1 MNETWIALKELGENR
16 MAAVGIVIIIIL
28 VFVAFF
34 APFLAPHNPLEQNL
48 EKRLLAPNSEYL
60 FGTDELGRG
69 IFSRVLYGTRISLE
83 IGVIVVGITALVGT
97 ILGGISGY
105 YGGIV
110 DEIIMRSVDIVLAFP
125 SIILAL
131 VIAGLLGPG
140 LFNVILALAVTHWP
154 AYTRLVRG
162 MALSVKE
169 KEFVE
174 AARALRASNFYIMR
188 RHILPNCI
196 SPVIVLATLG
206 IAHTII
212 FAAALSFLGLGIQPP
227 TPEWGSMLKSGIPY
241 LRSAPFLTFFPGI
254 MIMITV
260 LAFNFLGD
268 GLRDTLD
275 PRAKEMLMMR
285 K

>member
-1 MNETWIALKELGENR
+1 MNENWMALKELGENR
-16 MAAVGIVIIIIL
+16 MSAVGAVIIVFL

-34 APFLAPHNPLEQNL
+34 APYLAPHDPLKQNL
-48 EKRLLAPNSEYL
+48 GKRLLAPNGEYP
-60 FGTDELGRG
+60 FGTDELGRC

-83 IGVIVVGITALVGT
+83 IGVVVVVITALVGT
-97 ILGGISGY
+97 ILGGVSGY
-105 YGGIV
+105 CGGIV
-110 DEIIMRSVDIVLAFP
+110 DEIIMRAVDIVLAFP

-162 MALSVKE
+162 MTLSVKE

-174 AARALRASNFYIMR
+174 AARALRASSFYILR

-196 SPVIVLATLG
+196 NPVIVLATLG

-212 FAAALSFLGLGIQPP
+212 SAAALSFLGLGIQPP
-227 TPEWGSMLKSGIPY
+227 TPEWGSMLKAGIPY

>member
-1 MNETWIALKELGENR
+1 MNERWIALKELGENR
-16 MAAVGIVIIIIL
+16 MSAVGAVIIVFL

-34 APFLAPHNPLEQNL
+34 APYLAPHDPLKQNL
-48 EKRLLAPNSEYL
+48 GKRLLAPNGEYP
-60 FGTDELGRG
+60 FGTDELGRC

-83 IGVIVVGITALVGT
+83 IGVVVVVITALVGT
-97 ILGGISGY
+97 ILGGVSGY
-105 YGGIV
+105 CGGIV
-110 DEIIMRSVDIVLAFP
+110 DEIIMRAVDIVLAFP

-162 MALSVKE
+162 LTLSVKE

-174 AARALRASNFYIMR
+174 AARALRASSFYILR

-196 SPVIVLATLG
+196 NSVIVLATLG

-212 FAAALSFLGLGIQPP
+212 SAAALSFLGLGIQPP
-227 TPEWGSMLKSGIPY
+227 TPEWGSMLKAGIPY

>member
-16 MAAVGIVIIIIL
+16 MAAIGAIIIIFL

-34 APFLAPHNPLEQNL
+34 APFFAPHDPLEQNL
-48 EKRLLAPNSEYL
+48 EKRLLASNGEYP
-60 FGTDELGRG
+60 FGTDELGRC

-97 ILGGISGY
+97 ILGGVSGY
-105 YGGIV
+105 CGGIV
-110 DEIIMRSVDIVLAFP
+110 DEIIMRAVDVVLAFP

-154 AYTRLVRG
+154 AYTRLVRA
-162 MALSVKE
+162 MTLSVKE

-174 AARALRASNFYIMR
+174 AVRALRASSFYIMR

-196 SPVIVLATLG
+196 NPVIVLATLG

-227 TPEWGSMLKSGIPY
+227 TPEWGAMLKAGIPY
-241 LRSAPFLTFFPGI
+241 LRSAPFFNLFPRHHD
-254 MIMITV
+254 
-260 LAFNFLGD
+260 ND
-268 GLRDTLD
+268 Y
-275 PRAKEMLMMR
+275 RACF
-285 K
+285 

>member
-1 MNETWIALKELGENR
+1 MNENWMALKELGENR
-16 MAAVGIVIIIIL
+16 MSAVGAVIIVFL

-34 APFLAPHNPLEQNL
+34 APYLAPHDPLKQNL
-48 EKRLLAPNSEYL
+48 GKRLLAPNGEYP
-60 FGTDELGRG
+60 FGTDELGRC

-83 IGVIVVGITALVGT
+83 IGVVVVVITALVGT
-97 ILGGISGY
+97 ILGGVSGY
-105 YGGIV
+105 CGGIV
-110 DEIIMRSVDIVLAFP
+110 DEIIMRAVDIVLAFP

-162 MALSVKE
+162 LTLSVKE

-174 AARALRASNFYIMR
+174 AARALRASSFYILR

-196 SPVIVLATLG
+196 NPVIVLATLG

-212 FAAALSFLGLGIQPP
+212 SAAALSFLGLGIQPP
-227 TPEWGSMLKSGIPY
+227 TPEWGSMLKAGIPY

>member
-1 MNETWIALKELGENR
+1 MNERWIALKELGENR
-16 MAAVGIVIIIIL
+16 MSAVGAVIIVFL

-34 APFLAPHNPLEQNL
+34 APYLAPHDPLKQNL
-48 EKRLLAPNSEYL
+48 GKRLLAPNGEYP
-60 FGTDELGRG
+60 FGTDELGRC

-83 IGVIVVGITALVGT
+83 IGVVVVVITALVGT
-97 ILGGISGY
+97 ILGGVSGY
-105 YGGIV
+105 CGGIV
-110 DEIIMRSVDIVLAFP
+110 DEIIMRAVDIVLAFP

-162 MALSVKE
+162 LTLSVKE

-174 AARALRASNFYIMR
+174 AARALRASSFYILR

-196 SPVIVLATLG
+196 NPVIVLATLG

-212 FAAALSFLGLGIQPP
+212 SAAALSFLGLGIQPP
-227 TPEWGSMLKSGIPY
+227 TPEWGSMLKAGIPY

>member
-1 MNETWIALKELGENR
+1 MNERWIALKELGENR
-16 MAAVGIVIIIIL
+16 MSAVGAVIIVFL
-28 VFVAFF
+28 VFVALF
-34 APFLAPHNPLEQNL
+34 APYLAPHDPLKQNL
-48 EKRLLAPNSEYL
+48 GKRLLAPNGEYP
-60 FGTDELGRG
+60 FGTDELGRC

-83 IGVIVVGITALVGT
+83 IGVVVVVITALVGT
-97 ILGGISGY
+97 ILGGVSGY
-105 YGGIV
+105 CGGIV
-110 DEIIMRSVDIVLAFP
+110 DEIIMRAVDIVLAFP

-162 MALSVKE
+162 LTLSVKE

-174 AARALRASNFYIMR
+174 AARALRASSFYILR

-196 SPVIVLATLG
+196 NPVIVLATLG

-212 FAAALSFLGLGIQPP
+212 SAAALSFLGLGIQPP
-227 TPEWGSMLKSGIPY
+227 TPEWGSMLKAGIPY